1 MKYFIYCRKSSEED
15 TRQIQSLDT
24 QLRLLSDLAAN
35 NKLEVVEVFKESK
48 SARVANNRPLF
59 NLMIKRIQ
67 KGDADGLLVV
77 HTDRLARNFMDAGL
91 VINLLETGKLK
102 EVRTPTNLYN
112 TTQSLL
118 YMGFDFVFAAHYS
131 RDLSV
136 KVKAGME
143 SKLLKGEYPGHA
155 PIGYIN
161 VPPGKGI
168 IPDPQRAQYITEAFD
183 LFASGAYS
191 LKALAKTL
199 YKNGFRTKLGKRAY
213 TSVIHRILTNPDYCG
228 VIVRKGKTYTG
239 KHKPLTTNAIFETV
253 QERLADKSR
262 PRKQIHNLIY
272 REFMNC
278 AVCGCKITA
287 GIAKHKYIYYRCT
300 NGKGYCEQHKNY
312 WSVDK
317 VESSFQD
324 FFSEITLSSDLA
336 QSSFNLYRDSVLE
349 GKKSE
354 ENHLAVLQQQL
365 DSVRK
370 RLGRLEDMWL
380 EERISSDHYDTKR
393 KELLKEQSD
402 VENSLKGCGNADP
415 HSTLELLDE
424 IKNQAISLDKI
435 FSEGDDQVKQDLLR
449 SVLWNCTF
457 QDGKIVSAR
466 LNKLWQPLENLN
478 KTSEIEIWR
487 KWWDSNPRDPC
498 GSRFSKPLPL
508 ATRRHF
514 QAAAVGYSSAIVP

>member
-1 MKYFIYCRKSSEED
+1 MRYFIYCRKSSEED

-24 QLRLLSDLAAN
+24 QYRLLSDLATSQ
-35 NKLEVVEVFKESK
+35 KLEVVEVFRESK
-48 SARVANNRPLF
+48 SAKTAHQRPLF
-59 NLMIKRIQ
+59 AQMLERIKQ
-67 KGDADGLLVV
+67 GEADAILVV
-77 HTDRLARNFMDAGL
+77 HTDRLARNFNDAGD
-91 VINLLETGKLK
+91 IISLLENGALK
-102 EVRTPTNLYN
+102 EVKTPNSVYN
-112 TTQSLL
+112 TMQSLL

-155 PIGYIN
+155 PLGYLN
-161 VPPGKGI
+161 VRPGKGI
-168 IPDPQRAQYITEAFD
+168 IPDPHRAQYITEAFQ
-183 LFASGAYS
+183 LFASGEYS
-191 LKALAKTL
+191 LKALAKKL
-199 YKNGFRTKLGKRAY
+199 YTNGLRTRVGKRVAI
-213 TSVIHRILTNPDYCG
+213 SAVHRMITNPDYYG
-228 VIVRKGKTYTG
+228 VIFRKGKTYPG
-239 KHKPLTTNAIFETV
+239 LHQSLTSKATFEAV
-253 QERLADKSR
+253 QERLSDKSR

-300 NGKGYCEQHKNY
+300 NGRGDCEQHKTY

-324 FFSEITLSSDLA
+324 FFSDITLSSDLA

-393 KELLKEQSD
+393 QELLKEQADIES
-402 VENSLKGCGNADP
+402 SLKGRENIKP
-415 HSTLELLDE
+415 YTTLELVEE

-435 FSEGDDQVKQDLLR
+435 FAEGDDQVKQDLLR

-457 QDGKIVSAR
+457 QDGKIVSTR

-487 KWWDSNPRDPC
+487 KWWDSNPRDP
-498 GSRFSKPLPL
+498 
-508 ATRRHF
+508 
-514 QAAAVGYSSAIVP
+514 